1 MCLHWENEAGTHI
14 FDSQDWFKMW
24 LVNSCL
30 QDQLQAFIWPFS
42 FHKPVYIWH
51 HPVHSQVFSSW
62 TGQKWCN
69 RLSKPFKQEKT
80 DRICISS
87 PLVCAYLAGIYL
99 GFLHSKKQRK
109 HSNCVLILTDKQHAR
124 WVGVCYSWLG
134 VHREQEN
141 WQCCS
146 FCSFSV
152 ASSFFPPSLIDA
164 AQGLISTGS
173 Y

>member
-24 LVNSCL
+24 LVNNCL

-69 RLSKPFKQEKT
+69 RLSKPFKQEKRT
-80 DRICISS
+80 QFVYQALQCVHTSQEFTWDFCIPKSRGNTVIVSSYSQTSNTRGGLGCVIHDWGCIESRRI
-87 PLVCAYLAGIYL
+87 
-99 GFLHSKKQRK
+99 
-109 HSNCVLILTDKQHAR
+109 D
-124 WVGVCYSWLG
+124 
-134 VHREQEN
+134 
-141 WQCCS
+141 
-146 FCSFSV
+146 SV
-152 ASSFFPPSLIDA
+152 AHFVHSVLPLLFSPHL
-164 AQGLISTGS
+164 
-173 Y
+173 